1 VKHESKGVLII
12 IVALFFTIK
21 IPSLFLLLL
30 DIFCLSFISYIEG
43 VSFLSKGEEDII
55 VSQSAFFRRRSS
67 PKEHHAHGEDDD
79 DEETIDDGKTPK
91 LLRLLVRDDAV
102 AQTSVSSHR
111 DRGRLLD
118 APRRFGRVFT
128 HVVQSGAR
136 AKVRHESWRRQRP
149 QRRRRK
155 KRRE

>member
-1 VKHESKGVLII
+1 MSRIIEKKRFVK
-12 IVALFFTIK
+12 ARFLF
-21 IPSLFLLLL
+21 
-30 DIFCLSFISYIEG
+30 C
-43 VSFLSKGEEDII
+43 
-55 VSQSAFFRRRSS
+55 RSS
-67 PKEHHAHGEDDD
+67 PKEDEDDD

>member
-1 VKHESKGVLII
+1 MGV
-12 IVALFFTIK
+12 AQN
-21 IPSLFLLLL
+21 FLLLL
-30 DIFCLSFISYIEG
+30 CR
-43 VSFLSKGEEDII
+43 
-55 VSQSAFFRRRSS
+55 ASS
-67 PKEHHAHGEDDD
+67 PKEDEDDD
-79 DEETIDDGKTPK
+79 DEETIIDGKTP
-91 LLRLLVRDDAV
+91 LRLLVRDDAV

-149 QRRRRK
+149 QRRRRRRRR
-155 KRRE
+155 KRRRE

>member
-1 VKHESKGVLII
+1 M
-12 IVALFFTIK
+12 
-21 IPSLFLLLL
+21 
-30 DIFCLSFISYIEG
+30 
-43 VSFLSKGEEDII
+43 SFLSKGEEDI

-91 LLRLLVRDDAV
+91 LRLLVRDDAV

-149 QRRRRK
+149 QRRRRRR
-155 KRRE
+155 RRE

>member
-1 VKHESKGVLII
+1 M
-12 IVALFFTIK
+12 
-21 IPSLFLLLL
+21 
-30 DIFCLSFISYIEG
+30 
-43 VSFLSKGEEDII
+43 SFLSKGEEDII

-111 DRGRLLD
+111 DRGRL
-118 APRRFGRVFT
+118 RRSSTFWSRFYARCSVWSTRKSTARKLETSTPPEEEEEEEEGITARGDTEGATFT
-128 HVVQSGAR
+128 ASITT
-136 AKVRHESWRRQRP
+136 
-149 QRRRRK
+149 RRRRAREDG
-155 KRRE
+155 KRRDAR

>member
-1 VKHESKGVLII
+1 M
-12 IVALFFTIK
+12 
-21 IPSLFLLLL
+21 
-30 DIFCLSFISYIEG
+30 
-43 VSFLSKGEEDII
+43 SFLSKGEEDI
-55 VSQSAFFRRRSS
+55 VSLSAFFRRRSS

-149 QRRRRK
+149 QRRRRR
-155 KRRE
+155 RRE